1 MKTIKKQIR
10 ITALALALVI
20 LIHGCSIYKSTPVSL
35 EQAAKEEIDAKVYIK
50 SGENFKLK
58 RIVLEDGK
66 YYGVKKENGDIIKI
80 PLNEQFIEKVKLED
94 KSWSSVVT
102 IGLSIISLLGILMV
116 VVLISGN
123 CCY

>member
-35 EQAAKEEIDAKVYIK
+35 EQAAKEEMDAKVYIK
-50 SGENFKLK
+50 SGENFIFK

-66 YYGVKKENGDIIKI
+66 YFGVKKEKGAVIKI

-94 KSWSSVVT
+94 KSWSSIAT
-102 IGLSIISLLGILMV
+102 IGLSIVSLLGLLMV
-116 VVLISGN
+116 VALISGRV
-123 CCY
+123 Y